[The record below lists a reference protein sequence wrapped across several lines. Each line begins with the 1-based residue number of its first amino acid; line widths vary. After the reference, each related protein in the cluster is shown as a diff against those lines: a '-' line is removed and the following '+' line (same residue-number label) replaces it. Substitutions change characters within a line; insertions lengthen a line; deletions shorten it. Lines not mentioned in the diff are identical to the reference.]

1 MSGPKKTRG
10 GDSLHNALSPE
21 QREKLAAW
29 LTLDNLTYEDARA
42 LVESEFGVKT
52 SADALRRFYS
62 SFAVPWQYAQAKGDA
77 EAFGSLLEGKFGP
90 ATIKRAEQLAFVAL
104 TDKTPNLN
112 AAKALLKMVGDSA
125 KLQVARDR
133 LSLDADKF
141 RQLVKTEAEK
151 GLDALHLELKGDA
164 VALALFEQMRARVMA
179 ALEAKQ
185 K

>member
-29 LTLDNLTYEDARA
+29 LTLDNLTYEDTRA
-42 LVESEFGVKT
+42 LVESEFGIKT

-77 EAFGSLLEGKFGP
+77 DAFGTMLEGNFDD
-90 ATIKRAEQLAFVAL
+90 ANIKRARQLAFAML
-104 TDKTPNLN
+104 TDKSPNIN
-112 AAKALLKMVGDSA
+112 AAKALLKIVGDSA
-125 KLQVARDR
+125 KLSLARER
-133 LSLDADKF
+133 LTLDSEKF
-141 RQLVKTEAEK
+141 RQLVKSEAEK
-151 GLDALHLELKGDA
+151 GLDALHAELKNDA